1 MRPIDAN
8 ALMDDIKRDS
18 KKAIDDGDKVGSFW
32 LGYAAGLVIKEPT
45 IQPEPTDEQVA
56 EYCKRRCL
64 YVVTDDFFRVAQPE
78 RTEGEWVLKD
88 YLWECNKC
96 GCRINVKNP
105 LCDNNWNYYFCP
117 HCGTKMTIAVQRF

>member
-1 MRPIDAN
+1 MRELID
-8 ALMDDIKRDS
+8 RQE
-18 KKAIDDGDKVGSFW
+18 AIDSLDCISGVEEVLRS
-32 LGYAAGLVIKEPT
+32 LPT
-45 IQPEPTDEQVA
+45 IQPEPTDEQVE

-64 YVVTDDFFRVAQPE
+64 HVVTDDFFRVAQPE